1 MKFKTLLAALGVT
14 SVSNPPNVSAV
25 ESAATGAET
34 EGLALKK
41 ENEMAIDLKGLN
53 EITGFIAGCLVD
65 SDTGLMMASEGSG
78 SFDIEGAAAANTE
91 VVKAKR
97 AAMKMLKLNDHIE
110 DILISLGKQYHLIRP
125 MEKNPAIFMYVALD
139 RKASNLGMARVQVK
153 NVEQAQSF

>member
-1 MKFKTLLAALGVT
+1 MKFRTLLTVLGVT
-14 SVSNPPNVSAV
+14 SVSKPTEQTAVSM
-25 ESAATGAET
+25 AADDNET
-34 EGLALKK
+34 EEIILQK
-41 ENEMAIDLKGLN
+41 EVQMAIDLKGLN

-97 AAMKMLKLNDHIE
+97 AAIKMLKLGDNIE

-125 MEKNPAIFMYVALD
+125 MEKTPSVFMYVALD
-139 RKASNLGMARVQVK
+139 RKAANLGMARVQVK
-153 NVEQAQSF
+153 NVEQSLAF

>member
-1 MKFKTLLAALGVT
+1 MKFKTLLTALGVT
-14 SVSNPPNVSAV
+14 SVSKPTKESAV
-25 ESAATGAET
+25 GTTVAGNVN
-34 EGLALKK
+34 EGLSLKE

-78 SFDIEGAAAANTE
+78 SFDVEGAAAANTE

-97 AAMKMLKLNDHIE
+97 AAIKMLKLNDHIE

-125 MEKNPAIFMYVALD
+125 LEKTPAVFMYVALD
-139 RKASNLGMARVQVK
+139 RKTANLGMARVQVK
-153 NVEQAQSF
+153 NVEQGISM

>member
-25 ESAATGAET
+25 ESAATGTET

>member
-14 SVSNPPNVSAV
+14 SVSKPPNVSAV
-25 ESAATGAET
+25 ESAATGTET

>member
-14 SVSNPPNVSAV
+14 SVSEPTNAIAAG
-25 ESAATGAET
+25 SAATGTET

-78 SFDIEGAAAANTE
+78 AFDIEAAAAANTE

-97 AAMKMLKLNDHIE
+97 AAMKMLKLDDHIE

>member
-14 SVSNPPNVSAV
+14 SVSEPTNAIAAG
-25 ESAATGAET
+25 SAATGTET

-53 EITGFIAGCLVD
+53 EISGFIAGCLVD
-65 SDTGLMMASEGSG
+65 SDTGLMMAAEGSG

-97 AAMKMLKLNDHIE
+97 AAMKMLKLDDHIE

>member
-14 SVSNPPNVSAV
+14 SVSEPTNERAADA
-25 ESAATGAET
+25 AATGNET
-34 EGLALKK
+34 EGMALKK
-41 ENEMAIDLKGLN
+41 ENDMSIDLKGLN

-78 SFDIEGAAAANTE
+78 AFDIEAAAAANTE

-97 AAMKMLKLNDHIE
+97 AAMKMLKLDDHIE

>member
-1 MKFKTLLAALGVT
+1 M
-14 SVSNPPNVSAV
+14 S
-25 ESAATGAET
+25 
-34 EGLALKK
+34 
-41 ENEMAIDLKGLN
+41 IDLKGLN

-78 SFDIEGAAAANTE
+78 SFDIESAAAANTE

-97 AAMKMLKLNDHIE
+97 AAMKMLKLEDHIE
-110 DILISLGKQYHLIRP
+110 DILILLGKQYHLIRP
-125 MEKNPAIFMYVALD
+125 MEKNSAIFMYVALD

>member
-1 MKFKTLLAALGVT
+1 MKFKTLLTALGVT
-14 SVSNPPNVSAV
+14 SVSKPTKECAV
-25 ESAATGAET
+25 ESTAIVTVN
-34 EGLALKK
+34 EGLALK
-41 ENEMAIDLKGLN
+41 EEEEMAIDLKGLN

-125 MEKNPAIFMYVALD
+125 LEKTPAVFMYVALD
-139 RKASNLGMARVQVK
+139 RKAANLGMARVQVK
-153 NVEQAQSF
+153 NVEQGISM

>member
-1 MKFKTLLAALGVT
+1 MLTALGVT
-14 SVSNPPNVSAV
+14 SVSKPTKERAV
-25 ESAATGAET
+25 ESTATGNET

-41 ENEMAIDLKGLN
+41 EVEMAIDLKGLN

-65 SDTGLMMASEGSG
+65 SDTGLMMAAEGSG

-97 AAMKMLKLNDHIE
+97 AAIKMLKLNDGIE

-125 MEKNPAIFMYVALD
+125 MEKNPAVFMYVALD
-139 RKASNLGMARVQVK
+139 RKTANLGMARVQVK